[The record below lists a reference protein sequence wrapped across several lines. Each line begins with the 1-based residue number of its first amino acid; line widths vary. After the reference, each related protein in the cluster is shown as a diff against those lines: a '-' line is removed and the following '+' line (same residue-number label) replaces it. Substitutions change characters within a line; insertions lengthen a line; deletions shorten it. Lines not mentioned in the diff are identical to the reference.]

1 LHPNLLQKKEV
12 CAMATGNGEECYEVV
27 VAFNL
32 NGVPFEVGEKV
43 VTHNIGKQPYL
54 GFKNVDLKAKVSTER
69 LSQLKDRN
77 LQSLAAA
84 V

>member
-1 LHPNLLQKKEV
+1 
-12 CAMATGNGEECYEVV
+12 MDECFEVV
-27 VAFNL
+27 VPFNL
-32 NGVPFEVGEKV
+32 HGVPFEVGEKV
-43 VTHNIGKQPYL
+43 ITHNVGGQLYL